1 MKSLINFHKVLLLC
15 LVLKCNF
22 TLAQSPPSQGPPV
35 VDRNKPFER
44 INVNTVIQLFKN
56 QIINDILLVVN
67 DNLRRQTSGL
77 SVSLSKL
84 TKSNPYFSNTD
95 NYSSPNEK
103 IIILPLKVDYE
114 LHLPNLPNR
123 HLFHNIKIIFSC
135 NNWFINTGGFI
146 KVLIDADAIYLDNP
160 SLTENVI
167 NTLTLGEYTRVIDSK
182 IKEKLRNNSGEFT
195 TLLNLGNLKC
205 NCLSY
210 NRGVPFLDNS
220 SIEYQYNRPSLAP
233 NTNPFNPTKV
243 SLVSVRRLNAKNL
256 ENNTVLYKEIENLT
270 FEVYVNQKIMFFE
283 NITMREGETYIVPS
297 NSIVINRP
305 KKLNH

>member
-1 MKSLINFHKVLLLC
+1 M
-15 LVLKCNF
+15 
-22 TLAQSPPSQGPPV
+22 
-35 VDRNKPFER
+35 
-44 INVNTVIQLFKN
+44 
-56 QIINDILLVVN
+56 
-67 DNLRRQTSGL
+67 
-77 SVSLSKL
+77 
-84 TKSNPYFSNTD
+84 
-95 NYSSPNEK
+95 
-103 IIILPLKVDYE
+103 
-114 LHLPNLPNR
+114 PNR
-123 HLFHNIKIIFSC
+123 HLFQNIKIIFSC

-233 NTNPFNPTKV
+233 NTNPFNQTKV

-283 NITMREGETYIVPS
+283 NITMREGETYVVPS

-305 KKLNH
+305 NKTESLVLIANVIQSNDRIDSRYAEYKFEQNFGHGQQTIKVRKEYFIRLKTPEGEYLKPTQILLDAYEFTFSITSPSAETNHPQSR